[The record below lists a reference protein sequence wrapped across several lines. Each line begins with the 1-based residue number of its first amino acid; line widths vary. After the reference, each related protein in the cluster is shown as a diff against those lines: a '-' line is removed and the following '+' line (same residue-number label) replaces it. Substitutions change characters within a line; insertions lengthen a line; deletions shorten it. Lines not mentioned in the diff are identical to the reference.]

1 MKPVGRASLGAVLP
15 LVIMLLLTLLTLWLD
30 RTVELAQPQRDR
42 PITHDADYIV
52 QKFSLT
58 RLGEDGQPR
67 YTLSSVK
74 MVHYPDDDTSH
85 LEFPRLIQ
93 ASPGKPDTQ
102 VRADRGLVSSDGREV
117 QLFDNVELFKQ
128 GDRTAGKHEEDVRI
142 TTQYLR
148 AIPDEDR
155 IVTPERV
162 VIEHGNSRLSG
173 IGMDYDNRYRN
184 IRLQSA
190 VRGTFEARRR

>member
-1 MKPVGRASLGAVLP
+1 MPPRRASMGAVLP

-42 PITHDADYIV
+42 PVTHEADYIV

-67 YTLSSVK
+67 YTLSSSR

-85 LEFPRLIQ
+85 LEFPRLVQ
-93 ASPGKPDTQ
+93 AQPGKPDTH

-117 QLFDNVELFKQ
+117 QLFNNVELFKQ
-128 GDRTAGKHEEDVRI
+128 GDRTASKNEDDVRV
-142 TTQYLR
+142 TTSYLR
-148 AIPDEDR
+148 AIPDDDK

-162 VIEHGNSRLSG
+162 VIEQGNSRLTG
-173 IGMDYDNRYRN
+173 TGMDYDNRYRN

-190 VRGTFEARRR
+190 VRGTFEARRK

>member
-1 MKPVGRASLGAVLP
+1 MKPVRRASLGAVLP
-15 LVIMLLLTLLTLWLD
+15 LAIMLLLTLLTLWLD

-42 PITHDADYIV
+42 PITHEADYIV
-52 QKFSLT
+52 QKFNLT

-67 YTLSSVK
+67 YTLSSSR

-85 LEFPRLIQ
+85 LEFPRLVQ

-128 GDRTAGKHEEDVRI
+128 GDRTAGKNEEDVRV
-142 TTQYLR
+142 TTRYLR
-148 AIPDEDR
+148 AIPDDDR

-162 VIEHGNSRLSG
+162 VIEQGLSRLSG
-173 IGMDYDNRYRN
+173 TGMDYDNRYRT
-184 IRLQSA
+184 IRLQAA
-190 VRGTFEARRR
+190 VRGTFEARRK